1 MINIDQILF
10 TFIKYQVASFLYTEK
25 ESNSETSYDPQ
36 ANNKL
41 LLEFDRYRRSRER
54 KVIGPGRYARHS
66 HLHLRDRFVTFFI
79 SLFQKWR
86 EKCKKNAVSSA
97 F

>member
-54 KVIGPGRYARHS
+54 EVIGPGRYARHS